1 VLLVG
6 AIIITAAGNELT
18 IVHPGEYINS
28 VGLTVWESVCRQEAT
43 HKAHE
48 RPELKKVG
56 GFPTFQHQRAQRAV

>member
-6 AIIITAAGNELT
+6 ALINTAAGNELT
-18 IVHPGEYINS
+18 IVHLEEYINS
-28 VGLTVWESVCRQEAT
+28 VVLTGWERVCRPEAT
-43 HKAHE
+43 HKAQS